1 MMGTDTNPVEVVP
14 GLTVDRVRDGKINCV
29 TVTSSTRQVIDAF
42 VEFVKEMQQHR
53 SADEISYFLFDF
65 AESPTGFYTPYGRA
79 RMEELLHWRTEL
91 VAYSAIL
98 LPKNFIVH
106 IARAYLE
113 TIYQERLTHRLFSQR
128 EEGLAWLQE
137 LVASHE
143 RLF

>member
-1 MMGTDTNPVEVVP
+1 MRTDANPVQVVP
-14 GLTVDRVRDGKINCV
+14 GLTIDRAHDGKIICV
-29 TVTSSTRQVIDAF
+29 TVANSTRQVIDAF

-65 AESPTGFYTPYGRA
+65 TESPAGFHTPYGRA
-79 RMEELLHWRTEL
+79 RMDELLQWRTEL

-113 TIYQERLTHRLFSQR
+113 SIYQDRLTHRLFSQR
-128 EEGLAWLQE
+128 EEGLAWLQD
-137 LVASHE
+137 LVTSHE